1 MFQAGNYVVYGIHGV
16 CEILGREERMVNK
29 NKVEYYVLKPTKQP
43 DARYYVPTQNPAAV
57 AKLKSVLTKAQ
68 LDALLSSSV
77 GTDDVWILDE
87 NLRKQRYRELINSG
101 DRAALISMVKSLHIH
116 KAAQLAQGRKF
127 HQCDENFLQDAEKLL
142 SSEFALV
149 LDIALEEVGAYI
161 QSRIL

>member
-1 MFQAGNYVVYGIHGV
+1 MLQEGNYVVYGIHGV
-16 CEILGREERMVNK
+16 CEILGREVRMVNK
-29 NKVEYYVLKPTKQP
+29 NKVEYYVLKPIKQP

-57 AKLKSVLTKAQ
+57 AKLKSVLTKDQ
-68 LDALLSSSV
+68 LDDLLSSPV
-77 GTDDVWILDE
+77 VTDDIWILDE

-116 KAAQLAQGRKF
+116 KDTQLAQCRKF

-149 LDIALEEVGAYI
+149 LDIALEEVGDYI
-161 QSRIL
+161 QSRML